1 MLLSER
7 LYFCF
12 HSAALDGVPVTM
24 PESLQLRVLS
34 RAGAIWLLERLPSP
48 HNATPSLRVG
58 SDAGQQRGSGE
69 CGGLCKE
76 LAARVLGH
84 GDTSLRALA
93 DNSARESSRVCEE
106 FFATA
111 WNRGPQGRY
120 PCLLRNMSGDLGMS
134 RDWTNL
140 MAVKGFFLAPV
151 MLILAACTAGNGEG
165 LDQNG
170 QPIPIVPPV

>member
-58 SDAGQQRGSGE
+58 AWPKASAPTPANSGAAASAAVCVRNWRRGFWVMAIRP
-69 CGGLCKE
+69 CGLW
-76 LAARVLGH
+76 LTTR
-84 GDTSLRALA
+84 
-93 DNSARESSRVCEE
+93 RESLAECTKSFSPR
-106 FFATA
+106 
-111 WNRGPQGRY
+111 RG
-120 PCLLRNMSGDLGMS
+120 
-134 RDWTNL
+134 
-140 MAVKGFFLAPV
+140 
-151 MLILAACTAGNGEG
+151 TAGHRGG
-165 LDQNG
+165 THACCAT
-170 QPIPIVPPV
+170 